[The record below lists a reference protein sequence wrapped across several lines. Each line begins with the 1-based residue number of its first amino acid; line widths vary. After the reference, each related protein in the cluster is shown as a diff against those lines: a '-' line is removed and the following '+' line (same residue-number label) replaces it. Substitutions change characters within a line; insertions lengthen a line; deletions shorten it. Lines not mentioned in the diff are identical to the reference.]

1 LFKDLHFKT
10 ALITGGSNG
19 IGEEMVKKFAQYTK
33 TVIVGDKDRE
43 KGEILSK
50 LFNNVHYIE
59 LNLGSV
65 NSIKQFVQKVTNLY
79 SHVDILINN
88 AAISKGD
95 SFLETSF
102 EKWKE
107 TIDINLNGTF
117 YLSQLIVKEMINHEI
132 DGKVIN
138 IASINSFASEKNASP
153 YVASKG
159 GINQLTKSM
168 ATDLGEYSINVNAI
182 APGPIKTDTKRVYF
196 DTDPV
201 YTGIKRGV
209 PLGRPGAPEDISFLA
224 IYLASNKSNFIHGET
239 IVVDG
244 GFTSYIRQD

>member
-1 LFKDLHFKT
+1 
-10 ALITGGSNG
+10 
-19 IGEEMVKKFAQYTK
+19 MVKKFAQYTK

-88 AAISKGD
+88 ADISKGD
-95 SFLETSF
+95 YFLETSF
-102 EKWKE
+102 EKWKD
-107 TIDINLNGTF
+107 TIDINLNDTF

-168 ATDLGEYSINVNAI
+168 ATDLGEYSINVSAI
-182 APGPIKTDTKRVYF
+182 APGPIKTDTK
-196 DTDPV
+196 
-201 YTGIKRGV
+201 
-209 PLGRPGAPEDISFLA
+209 
-224 IYLASNKSNFIHGET
+224 
-239 IVVDG
+239 
-244 GFTSYIRQD
+244 